1 MQQTNSLKSQN
12 FEHKCKRFRTF
23 NRNPVHKIQL
33 FASKTKRANKIHKRK
48 GKTLRQITF
57 GEEY

>member
-1 MQQTNSLKSQN
+1 LTINATSLELSTGK
-12 FEHKCKRFRTF
+12 
-23 NRNPVHKIQL
+23 VHIIQL

-48 GKTLRQITF
+48 GKTLRKITF